1 MRQIL
6 SQNAIAILSQNATE
20 LYYKVRQVF
29 SYKMRQFYEKM
40 RLLLQIAAILL

>member
-29 SYKMRQFYEKM
+29 SYKVRQFYEKM

>member
-6 SQNAIAILSQNATE
+6 SQNTIAILSQNATE